1 MIGQVQPSQWSEPAK
16 GSDQLVRLLEI
27 ATTNQFFQFND
38 QLYEKVDGVTMVYPG
53 RLIADV
59 FVCHL
64 ENNLT
69 RDGVMK
75 M

>member
-38 QLYEKVDGVTMVYPG
+38 QLCEKVDGVTMVYPG